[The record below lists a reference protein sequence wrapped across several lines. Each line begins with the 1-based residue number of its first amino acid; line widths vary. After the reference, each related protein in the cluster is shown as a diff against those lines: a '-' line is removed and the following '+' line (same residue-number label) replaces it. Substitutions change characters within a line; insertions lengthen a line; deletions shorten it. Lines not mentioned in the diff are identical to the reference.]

1 MCKTS
6 KCGHHNVIKR
16 KLLSNLLVQS
26 SQRQKIC
33 HGKTYLQWYQ
43 GNLSK
48 LALPWGLDFVSYID
62 RVFSLDDQNQVGK
75 LSDG

>member
-16 KLLSNLLVQS
+16 KLLISNLLGQS

-48 LALPWGLDFVSYID
+48 LALPWGLDFVTYID
-62 RVFSLDDQNQVGK
+62 KVFSLNQIGK